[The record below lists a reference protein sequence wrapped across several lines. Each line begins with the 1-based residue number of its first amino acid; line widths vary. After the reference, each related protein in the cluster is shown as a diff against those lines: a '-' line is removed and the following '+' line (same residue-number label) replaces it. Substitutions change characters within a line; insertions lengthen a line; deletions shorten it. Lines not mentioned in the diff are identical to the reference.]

1 MCWPSFQAFQDE
13 KVEGV
18 FSTCGS
24 SSKLCPE
31 WNRHLW
37 ALVGEG
43 WSVTAQQSW
52 HWKSYRSC
60 RNQPECWDEQ
70 SNNMGWLKSKG
81 QIKWNY
87 LHRSIWKCSEHGKAS
102 FSISRDTMH
111 QLKCPIW
118 LLRWTNRKLWMQGQ
132 GMGSPDVP
140 WAQLSQGQSGGWR
153 GSKDRGGRSQSNPL
167 KCDFQHQSWGFS
179 KRQSPQWHC
188 GRHGV
193 QDTQLSQSL
202 GLSKPL
208 FVTRFTLGAGL
219 RKVENS
225 CLNCKAL
232 LKIMQH
238 SRLKIDLCWLQTSG
252 WICLSPS
259 NDFSVK

>member
-1 MCWPSFQAFQDE
+1 MKLSPQKYLKVLWP
-13 KVEGV
+13 
-18 FSTCGS
+18 
-24 SSKLCPE
+24 
-31 WNRHLW
+31 
-37 ALVGEG
+37 
-43 WSVTAQQSW
+43 
-52 HWKSYRSC
+52 
-60 RNQPECWDEQ
+60 
-70 SNNMGWLKSKG
+70 
-81 QIKWNY
+81 
-87 LHRSIWKCSEHGKAS
+87 
-102 FSISRDTMH
+102 
-111 QLKCPIW
+111 
-118 LLRWTNRKLWMQGQ
+118 GQ
-132 GMGSPDVP
+132 GFIQHEQRYNASAKMHNMTFEVDKQEIMDAGTRNGLTRCP
-140 WAQLSQGQSGGWR
+140 LSTVIPRPVRRMKG
-153 GSKDRGGRSQSNPL
+153 
-167 KCDFQHQSWGFS
+167 
-179 KRQSPQWHC
+179 QSPQWHC

>member
-1 MCWPSFQAFQDE
+1 MTFEVDKQEIMDAGTRNGLTRCPL
-13 KVEGV
+13 
-18 FSTCGS
+18 STVIPRPVRRM
-24 SSKLCPE
+24 K
-31 WNRHLW
+31 
-37 ALVGEG
+37 GE
-43 WSVTAQQSW
+43 Q
-52 HWKSYRSC
+52 R
-60 RNQPECWDEQ
+60 
-70 SNNMGWLKSKG
+70 
-81 QIKWNY
+81 
-87 LHRSIWKCSEHGKAS
+87 
-102 FSISRDTMH
+102 
-111 QLKCPIW
+111 
-118 LLRWTNRKLWMQGQ
+118 
-132 GMGSPDVP
+132 
-140 WAQLSQGQSGGWR
+140 
-153 GSKDRGGRSQSNPL
+153 RGGRSQSNPL

-252 WICLSPS
+252 
-259 NDFSVK
+259 